1 MNLSCSTSAVTESF
15 IYSDK
20 VRTEFETSPSDMQE
34 NWKIDAKLQKREEYV
49 LLILNRNESVEI
61 IFTFV
66 LSEVSSFQ
74 KRKYLFSEY
83 FPGLINISYTEV
95 YVSRSKKKN
104 LSQQQPKHSSN
115 QSVMGCK
122 DYTHF
127 RYFWSVA

>member
-20 VRTEFETSPSDMQE
+20 VGTEFETSPSDMQE

-95 YVSRSKKKN
+95 YVSRSKKKKT
-104 LSQQQPKHSSN
+104 SHSSN